1 MHKPTNYMTK
11 IVFIGDSGVG
21 KTNVLNQYIH
31 GRPAKFDRTTIG
43 ADFFDKMIDTVDGK
57 TINVQFWDTAGQE
70 QFRSMNKM
78 YYRDAN
84 AVVIMYD
91 ITRPSTFDHIKMWLE
106 EIEQNINENIHDL
119 DITIIGNKTD
129 LDSKRMVPRNS
140 INNLKESYNFTYEE
154 TSIKNEEGINIIFDN
169 LVQRIINNGRTIRP
183 MQIFSI
189 ADANKDEN
197 SGIYSYCCYVS

>member
-1 MHKPTNYMTK
+1 MTHPISYVTK

-21 KTNVLNQYIH
+21 KTNVLNQYIN
-31 GRPAKFDRTTIG
+31 GRPAKYDRTTIG
-43 ADFFDKMIDTVDGK
+43 ADFFDKMVSTDDGK
-57 TINVQFWDTAGQE
+57 TVNVQFWDTAGQE

-106 EIEQNINENIHDL
+106 EIEQNINGDMNDL

-154 TSIKNEEGINIIFDN
+154 TSIKNEEELNVVFDN
-169 LVQRIINNGRTIRP
+169 LVRRVVNNEKTIRP
-183 MQIFSI
+183 MQTFSVV
-189 ADANKDEN
+189 DVNKNES
-197 SGIYSYCCYVS
+197 SGIYSYCCYVA